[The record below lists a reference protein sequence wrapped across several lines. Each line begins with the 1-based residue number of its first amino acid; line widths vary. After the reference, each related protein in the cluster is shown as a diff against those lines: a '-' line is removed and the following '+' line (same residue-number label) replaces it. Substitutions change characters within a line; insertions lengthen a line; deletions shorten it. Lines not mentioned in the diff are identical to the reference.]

1 MLADVTTNAT
11 RHRLQEEVLSN
22 DNTGTATQLTATVQQ
37 GETSMPQI
45 CHSWHTGTVN
55 IVMIIFMADNDY
67 YGGACMIRSQNV

>member
-1 MLADVTTNAT
+1 MGYRKKVST
-11 RHRLQEEVLSN
+11 